1 MKTLLLVRHAKS
13 DWGDP
18 GLDDHDRRLNPR
30 GLRDAPRMGRHLAER
45 GVRPDILLASTALR
59 AATTARLIAS
69 ELGVEVTDD
78 GELYAASAR
87 TLLARASAMP
97 DTAGTV
103 MLVAHNPGIS
113 ELARRFDHSFGGMPT
128 CAVAQFTF
136 DIDHWDDLPDAS
148 PTASRFDQPAAL
160 PE

>member
-30 GLRDAPRMGRHLAER
+30 GLRDAPRMGRYLAER

-59 AATTARLIAS
+59 AATTARLIAA

-78 GELYAASAR
+78 DELYAASAR

-97 DTAGTV
+97 ATAGTV

-113 ELARRFDHSFGGMPT
+113 ELARRFDGGISGMPT
-128 CAVAQFTF
+128 CAVAQFGF
-136 DIDHWDDLPDAS
+136 DIERWDELPDAAPS
-148 PTASRFDQPAAL
+148 TSRFDQPAGL
-160 PE
+160 SD